1 MLEITYTEI
10 FLFAWAT
17 IMTALYFKSRHEERM
32 ARIIF
37 MHFVENPD
45 AREHMLKQYEAQ
57 TKGN

>member
-17 IMTALYFKSRHEERM
+17 IMTALYFSAKHEARM
-32 ARIIF
+32 ARMIF
-37 MHFVENPD
+37 MHFIENPE
-45 AREHMLKQYEAQ
+45 AREHMLAQYEAQ